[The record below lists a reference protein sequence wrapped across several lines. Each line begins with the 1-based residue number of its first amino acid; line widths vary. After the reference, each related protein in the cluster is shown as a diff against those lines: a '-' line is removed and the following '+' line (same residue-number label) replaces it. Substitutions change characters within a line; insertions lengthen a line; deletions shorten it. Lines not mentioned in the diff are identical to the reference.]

1 MQKIIQI
8 LILAA
13 FFVSTSYAE
22 KMRELPVSAIGF
34 IGPGDKI
41 DPPESAVATAMG
53 SKAPLAF
60 PVANRSLV
68 IDLGEV
74 RLVHQV
80 NLYDNR
86 RDNSGTSPLISK
98 YGLELYTSHDGQ
110 HFVRYEQPFKIT
122 IEAGR
127 QKGVF
132 EKVRIEGLAIMA
144 RYIKLHA
151 ELPSKA
157 YDFCNN
163 NLQQMARV
171 YQDPGLA
178 ATLVELQAD
187 RYVVGR
193 AAFSARIEMPSKG
206 ESALWLEVLDSSGKK
221 LTRLAV
227 PKNGEVRDQ
236 IDVSS
241 LKDGPQFLTWVL
253 QSEKWGVL
261 ARKSHKIYKVGEI
274 LMNPK
279 QSIDAKV
286 GQVVMLD
293 KFEGAWRE
301 SDFVSGQGGTRKI
314 RQGKIGGK
322 PLQVALPVKGWY
334 AVSLSLI
341 DGSQAEVQLEKA
353 PAKRVNLQVWTQYDK
368 ALGLGE
374 ALVGVAD
381 LNVSKLTIR
390 PIGKAACQI
399 AFVRL
404 LALSPQQ
411 IQLVKA
417 AQVPNQTGRVTI
429 NNDGFSMFYA
439 GVNSKEDLFKVVD
452 KYRGKRL
459 YSYDYCLGSDATCT
473 YDTKVGTVFGSHVE
487 KFWRQ
492 GDRRAYEGIKKLI
505 AEGNDPLRVV
515 IGRCRS
521 IGQLVHV
528 SFRMNANYA
537 PPNAKTMNGRQYWD
551 NYDCRI
557 VNSNKKYS
565 YRLSYAYPQ
574 VRKYRLAVIKEGLT
588 YGPDGLNLDF
598 LRHPPFVGFD
608 PPLVEA
614 FKKQYGLDAFK
625 NPNDPR
631 WLAMQAQVMTGFVRS
646 VRQVLNEESKRQ
658 GRKMTLTVAF
668 DYSGYQEQAL
678 DVQRW
683 VKEGLVDQII
693 PGVHGYGG
701 SRFSVAKFAQM
712 VKGTDCQLF
721 VRLEHTIIG
730 HDPTPE
736 SERGEEKIHREH
748 VTLNSYRRRALE
760 LYGEGAEGI
769 YIFNNSGL
777 GFINTLSDK
786 NGLRLWDEFEQPL
799 IDWFE
804 AGRVQGE

>member
-8 LILAA
+8 LILVT

-22 KMRELPVSAIGF
+22 TMRELPISAIGF
-34 IGPGDKI
+34 IGPGAKM
-41 DPPESAVATAMG
+41 DPPESAVASASAMG
-53 SKAPLAF
+53 SKASIAF
-60 PVANRSLV
+60 PVSNRSLV
-68 IDLGEV
+68 IDLGEE

-80 NLYDNR
+80 NLYDDR

-110 HFVRYEQPFKIT
+110 HFVRYEQPFEIT

-127 QKGVF
+127 QPGVF
-132 EKVRIEGLAIMA
+132 EEVRIGGLAIMA

-178 ATLVELQAD
+178 ATLVELQVD
-187 RYVVGR
+187 RYVEDR
-193 AAFSARIEMPSKG
+193 AAFSARIEMPG
-206 ESALWLEVLDSSGKK
+206 EDGSALWLEVLDSSGKK
-221 LTRLAV
+221 LARFAV
-227 PKNGEVRDQ
+227 PKDGAVRDQ
-236 IDVSS
+236 FDVSA
-241 LKDGPQFLTWVL
+241 LKVGPQVLQWVL

-261 ARKSHKIYKVGEI
+261 ARKSRKIFKVNKI
-274 LMNPK
+274 QTNPK
-279 QSIDAKV
+279 LRVEAKA

-293 KFEGAWRE
+293 QFEGTWGEA
-301 SDFVSGQGGTRKI
+301 DFVSGQGGIRKI
-314 RQGKIGGK
+314 RQGDAGDE
-322 PLQVALPVKGWY
+322 PLQVTLPVKGWY
-334 AVSLSLI
+334 AVSIGLI
-341 DGSQAEVQLEKA
+341 DESQAEVQLGSDA
-353 PAKRVNLQVWTQYDK
+353 AKKVKLQVWRQYDK

-374 ALVGVAD
+374 ALVGVAN
-381 LNVSKLTIR
+381 LNSNKLTIR
-390 PIGKAACQI
+390 PIGKAGCQI

-411 IQLVKA
+411 IQLTKA
-417 AQVPNQTGRVTI
+417 ARVPNQTGRVTI
-429 NNDGFSMFYA
+429 NNDGFSMFYS
-439 GVNSKEDLFKVVD
+439 GTNSKEQLFKMVD

-515 IGRCRS
+515 IDRCRS
-521 IGQLVHV
+521 IGQPVHV

-574 VRKYRLAVIKEGLT
+574 VREYRLAVIKEGLT

-608 PPLVEA
+608 QPLVDA
-614 FKKQYGLDAFK
+614 FKEKYGLDAFK

-631 WLAMQAQVMTGFVRS
+631 WLAMQVEVMTGFVSS
-646 VRQVLNEESKRQ
+646 VRQVLDEESKRQ
-658 GRKMTLTVAF
+658 GRK
-668 DYSGYQEQAL
+668 
-678 DVQRW
+678 
-683 VKEGLVDQII
+683 
-693 PGVHGYGG
+693 
-701 SRFSVAKFAQM
+701 
-712 VKGTDCQLF
+712 
-721 VRLEHTIIG
+721 
-730 HDPTPE
+730 
-736 SERGEEKIHREH
+736 
-748 VTLNSYRRRALE
+748 
-760 LYGEGAEGI
+760 
-769 YIFNNSGL
+769 
-777 GFINTLSDK
+777 
-786 NGLRLWDEFEQPL
+786 
-799 IDWFE
+799 
-804 AGRVQGE
+804 

>member
-8 LILAA
+8 LILAT
-13 FFVSTSYAE
+13 FFVATSSAE
-22 KMRELPVSAIGF
+22 TMRELPVSAIGF
-34 IGPGDKI
+34 IGPGVKM
-41 DPPESAVATAMG
+41 DPPESAVASAMG
-53 SKAPLAF
+53 SKASVAF
-60 PVANRSLV
+60 PVSNRSLV

-80 NLYDNR
+80 NLFDNL

-98 YGLELYTSHDGQ
+98 YGLELYTSHDGR
-110 HFVRYEQPFKIT
+110 HFVRYEKPFEIT

-127 QKGVF
+127 QQGVF
-132 EKVRIEGLAIMA
+132 EKVRIESLTVLA

-151 ELPSKA
+151 ELPSRA
-157 YDFCNN
+157 YDFVNS
-163 NLQQMARV
+163 NLQQMVRV

-178 ATLVELQAD
+178 ATLTELQVD
-187 RYVVGR
+187 RYVADR
-193 AAFSARIEMPSKG
+193 AAFSARIEMPGKDG
-206 ESALWLEVLDSSGKK
+206 SALWLEVLDTAGNK
-221 LTRLAV
+221 LARLAV
-227 PKNGEVRDQ
+227 PKDGEVRDQ

-241 LKDGPQFLTWVL
+241 LKDGPQLLKWVL

-261 ARKSHKIYKVGEI
+261 SWKLHKIYKTGEI
-274 LMNPK
+274 LINPK
-279 QSIDAKV
+279 QNIEAKA
-286 GQVVMLD
+286 GQVVMFD
-293 KFEGAWRE
+293 QFEGAWGE
-301 SDFVSGQGGTRKI
+301 SGFVSNQGVVRKI
-314 RQGKIGGK
+314 RLGKTGGE

-334 AVSLSLI
+334 AVSIGLI
-341 DGSQAEVQLEKA
+341 DGSQAEVQLGEA
-353 PAKRVNLQVWTQYDK
+353 PAKRVKLQVWRQYDK

-381 LNVSKLTIR
+381 LNASKLTIR
-390 PIGKAACQI
+390 AIGKAECRI

-404 LALSPQQ
+404 LALSAQQ
-411 IQLVKA
+411 IQLAKA
-417 AQVPNQTGRVTI
+417 VQVPNQTGRVTI
-429 NNDGFSMFYA
+429 NNDGFSMFYS
-439 GVNSKEDLFKVVD
+439 GVNSKEELFEMVD

-505 AEGNDPLRVV
+505 TEGNDPLRVV
-515 IGRCRS
+515 IDRCRS
-521 IGQLVHV
+521 IGQPVHV

-557 VNSNKKYS
+557 LNSNKKYS

-574 VRKYRLAVIKEGLT
+574 VREYRLAVIKEGLT

-614 FKKQYGLDAFK
+614 FKKRYGLDAFK

-631 WLAMQAQVMTGFVRS
+631 WLAMQVEVMTGFVRS
-646 VRQVLNEESKRQ
+646 VRQVLDEESKRQ

-668 DYSGYQEQAL
+668 DYSGYQGQAL
-678 DVQRW
+678 DVQGW

-701 SRFSVAKFAQM
+701 SRFSVTKFAQM

-721 VRLEHTIIG
+721 VRLEHTIKG

-748 VTLNSYRRRALE
+748 VTLNSYRRRVLE

-769 YIFNNSGL
+769 YLFNNSGL
-777 GFINTLSDK
+777 GFIDVLSDK
-786 NGLRLWDEFEQPL
+786 NGLYLWDEFEQPL
-799 IDWFE
+799 IGWFE
-804 AGRVQGE
+804 VGKQSE